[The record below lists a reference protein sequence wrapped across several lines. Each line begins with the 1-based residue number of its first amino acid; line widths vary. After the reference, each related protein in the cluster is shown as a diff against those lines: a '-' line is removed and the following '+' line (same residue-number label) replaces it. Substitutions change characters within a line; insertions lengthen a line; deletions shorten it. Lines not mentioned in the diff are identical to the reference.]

1 MDEIKKA
8 FRREIARYH
17 PDKVQ
22 HLGTEFQE
30 IAAVRAS
37 ELTEAYRILM
47 DEEARRK
54 YDESL
59 EDEGVRAAPAA
70 PRSAAAAAEAGPDT
84 ARARTDHP
92 PEAVVPPTGV
102 DSRFQKER
110 ATTSDFVRK
119 AGVSRLRDAVAAV
132 AGGTPVS
139 IVGFD
144 VAFDVKGKG
153 GLFKKAEAPL
163 RLLARFVP
171 EVDAAAVAAC
181 WPLAVKAAKGTDP
194 VCLLLLGNGGM
205 APARD
210 LAVAIAEQ
218 RRKSRAPGPVLIP
231 VDVRDWEAL
240 FPPKPLPSS
249 GPSCSGCAT
258 PRGRGRRPADRKTG
272 NFRAVF
278 RVQA

>member
-1 MDEIKKA
+1 MKTYYELLSVAPGVSADEIKSA

-59 EDEGVRAAPAA
+59 SEGAPSRPAAARPAA
-70 PRSAAAAAEAGPDT
+70 PQPTAEPA
-84 ARARTDHP
+84 P
-92 PEAVVPPTGV
+92 PRDDQPPANAPPSGQ
-102 DSRFQKER
+102 DRHYQKDR

-119 AGVSRLRDAVAAV
+119 AGVSRLRDAVEAV
-132 AGGTPVS
+132 TGGTSSLS
-139 IVGFD
+139 IAGFD
-144 VAFDVKGKG
+144 AAFDVKGKG
-153 GLFKKAEAPL
+153 GMFKKAEPPV
-163 RLLARFVP
+163 RLLAKFVP
-171 EVDAAAVAAC
+171 QVDVAAVEAC
-181 WPLAVKAAKGTDP
+181 WMPAVKAAKGNDP
-194 VCLLLLGNGGM
+194 VCLLLLGGGGI

-210 LAVAIAEQ
+210 LALAIGEQ
-218 RRKSRAPGPVLIP
+218 RRKSRAAGPVLIP

-240 FPPKPLPSS
+240 FPPE
-249 GPSCSGCAT
+249 A
-258 PRGRGRRPADRKTG
+258 PASV
-272 NFRAVF
+272 RAI
-278 RVQA
+278 VQWLREGKG

>member
-30 IAAVRAS
+30 IASVRAS

-59 EDEGVRAAPAA
+59 ADEGGAPPRTAGAAAPAA
-70 PRSAAAAAEAGPDT
+70 GTDT
-84 ARARTDHP
+84 ARARTDHV
-92 PEAVVPPTGV
+92 PEPVPPSGV
-102 DSRFQKER
+102 DNRFQKER

-119 AGVSRLRDAVAAV
+119 AGVSRLRDAVAAT
-132 AGGTPVS
+132 ADGTPVT
-139 IVGFD
+139 IAGFD
-144 VAFDVKGKG
+144 VAFDIKGKG
-153 GLFKKAEAPL
+153 GLFKKSEAPV

-171 EVDAAAVAAC
+171 QVDAAAVAAC
-181 WPLAVKAAKGTDP
+181 WPLAVKAAKGNDP
-194 VCLLLLGNGGM
+194 VCLLLLGNGGIGS
-205 APARD
+205 ARD

-218 RRKSRAPGPVLIP
+218 RRKSRTAGPVLIP

-240 FPPKPLPSS
+240 FPPE
-249 GPSCSGCAT
+249 A
-258 PRGRGRRPADRKTG
+258 PASV
-272 NFRAVF
+272 RAI
-278 RVQA
+278 VQWLRDAKG

>member
-1 MDEIKKA
+1 MKSYYELLSVAPGVSADEIKKA

-22 HLGTEFQE
+22 HLGTEFQD

-59 EDEGVRAAPAA
+59 TDEEPAAPAPAA
-70 PRSAAAAAEAGPDT
+70 PGPAAD
-84 ARARTDHP
+84 ARPEPARPRTDPP
-92 PEAVVPPTGV
+92 PEPAPPSGV
-102 DSRFQKER
+102 DRRFQQER

-119 AGVSRLRDAVAAV
+119 AGVSRLRDAVAAIT
-132 AGGTPVS
+132 GGAPALP

-144 VAFDVKGKG
+144 AAFDVKGKS
-153 GLFKKAEAPL
+153 GLFKKGEAPV

-171 EVDAAAVAAC
+171 QVDAAAVAAC
-181 WPLAVKAAKGTDP
+181 WPLAVKAAKGNDP
-194 VCLLLLGNGGM
+194 VCLLLLGGTGV
-205 APARD
+205 APAKE
-210 LAVAIAEQ
+210 LALAIAEQ
-218 RRKSRAPGPVLIP
+218 RRKSRTAGPVLIP

-240 FPPKPLPSS
+240 FPPE
-249 GPSCSGCAT
+249 A
-258 PRGRGRRPADRKTG
+258 PASV
-272 NFRAVF
+272 RAI
-278 RVQA
+278 VQWLRDGKA

>member
-1 MDEIKKA
+1 LKSYYELLSVAPGVSTDEIKKA

-22 HLGTEFQE
+22 HLGTEFQD

-59 EDEGVRAAPAA
+59 MGDEPAADAPAA
-70 PRSAAAAAEAGPDT
+70 ARPAEARPEPARPRTEPAPET
-84 ARARTDHP
+84 AP
-92 PEAVVPPTGV
+92 PSGV
-102 DSRFQKER
+102 DRRFQQER
-110 ATTSDFVRK
+110 ATTTDFVRK
-119 AGVSRLRDAVAAV
+119 AGVSRLRDAVAAIT
-132 AGGTPVS
+132 GGSQAIP
-139 IVGFD
+139 IAGFD
-144 VAFDVKGKG
+144 AAFDVKGKSG
-153 GLFKKAEAPL
+153 FFKKGEAPV

-171 EVDAAAVAAC
+171 QVDADAVAAC
-181 WPLAVKAAKGTDP
+181 WPLAIRAAKANEP
-194 VCLLLLGNGGM
+194 VCLLLLGGAGV

-218 RRKSRAPGPVLIP
+218 RRKTRTAGPVLIP

-240 FPPKPLPSS
+240 FPPEAP
-249 GPSCSGCAT
+249 AT
-258 PRGRGRRPADRKTG
+258 V
-272 NFRAVF
+272 RAI
-278 RVQA
+278 VQWLREGKA

>member
-54 YDESL
+54 YDETL
-59 EDEGVRAAPAA
+59 EDEGGAPLRTAGAAAPAA
-70 PRSAAAAAEAGPDT
+70 GTDA
-84 ARARTDHP
+84 ARARTDHA
-92 PEAVVPPTGV
+92 PEPVPPSGV
-102 DSRFQKER
+102 DNRFQKER

-119 AGVSRLRDAVAAV
+119 AGVSRLRDAVAAT
-132 AGGTPVS
+132 AIGTPVT
-139 IVGFD
+139 IAGFD
-144 VAFDVKGKG
+144 VAFDIKGKG
-153 GLFKKAEAPL
+153 GLFKKAEAPV

-171 EVDAAAVAAC
+171 QVDAAAVEAC
-181 WPLAVKAAKGTDP
+181 WPLAVKAAKANDP
-194 VCLLLLGNGGM
+194 VCLLLLGNGGIGS
-205 APARD
+205 ARD

-218 RRKSRAPGPVLIP
+218 RRKTRSAGPVLIP

-240 FPPKPLPSS
+240 FPPE
-249 GPSCSGCAT
+249 A
-258 PRGRGRRPADRKTG
+258 PASV
-272 NFRAVF
+272 RAI
-278 RVQA
+278 VQWLRDAKG

>member
-1 MDEIKKA
+1 LRTYYDLLSVAPGVSMDEIKKA

-54 YDESL
+54 YDETL
-59 EDEGVRAAPAA
+59 EDEGGAPPLTAGAAAPVPTAGTDAA
-70 PRSAAAAAEAGPDT
+70 RP
-84 ARARTDHP
+84 RTDP
-92 PEAVVPPTGV
+92 APEPAPASGV
-102 DSRFQKER
+102 DNRFQKER

-119 AGVSRLRDAVAAV
+119 AGVSRLRDAVAGTAI
-132 AGGTPVS
+132 GTPVT

-144 VAFDVKGKG
+144 VAFDIKGKG
-153 GLFKKAEAPL
+153 GLFKKAEPPV

-171 EVDAAAVAAC
+171 QVDAAAVEAC
-181 WPLAVKAAKGTDP
+181 WPLAVKAAKGNEP
-194 VCLLLLGNGGM
+194 VYLLLLGNGGI

-210 LAVAIAEQ
+210 LAAAIGEQ
-218 RRKSRAPGPVLIP
+218 RRKSRSAGPVLIP

-240 FPPKPLPSS
+240 FPPE
-249 GPSCSGCAT
+249 A
-258 PRGRGRRPADRKTG
+258 PASV
-272 NFRAVF
+272 RAI
-278 RVQA
+278 VQWLRDAKS